1 MRRTQAVIWVQV
13 TKWYDSRAPPTELSD
28 LNCGGL
34 GIRTPCRTLSPL
46 ALPFARPPLAVMVG
60 LAPTFHVVLARCL
73 STLTTPPF
81 MTKLVVATSTRNPF
95 QVQPGLSH

>member
-1 MRRTQAVIWVQV
+1 MKNLCSAFLANYTLSTSGKMLHNGDVAMSLKGRRTQAVIWVQV
-13 TKWYDSRAPPTELSD
+13 TKWYDRRAPPTELSD

-60 LAPTFHVVLARCL
+60 LAPTFHVV
-73 STLTTPPF
+73 
-81 MTKLVVATSTRNPF
+81 
-95 QVQPGLSH
+95 